1 MANAKKAIPNIL
13 RWEGGYSSHP
23 ADTDGGCTMKG
34 ITLYTFRQFYGH
46 AKTCDDLKRITD
58 DQWYHI
64 FRAGYWDRLNGDK
77 IENQS
82 IADLCVDMAWGS
94 GTVTAIKKIQREL
107 GTTPDGV
114 VGQKTLALLNGPDR
128 AGIHAKLKEMRR
140 IWFLNIVQAN
150 PRKKVFL
157 KGWLNRLATYT
168 FAE

>member
-1 MANAKKAIPNIL
+1 MASAKKAIPNIL

-34 ITLYTFRQFYGH
+34 ITLITFRRYYGKG
-46 AKTCDDLKRITD
+46 KTCEDLRKITD

-64 FRAGYWDRLNGDK
+64 FRAGYWDRLNGDR

-82 IADLCVDMAWGS
+82 IADLCVDMCWGS
-94 GTVTAIKKIQREL
+94 GTVTAIKKIQRAL
-107 GTTPDGV
+107 GTTPDGI
-114 VGQKTLALLNGPDR
+114 VGPKTLALLNGPDR
-128 AGIHAKLKEMRR
+128 SAIHAKLKEMRR
-140 IWFLNIVQAN
+140 LWFMNIVQNN
-150 PRKKVFL
+150 PKKKVFL